1 MDTFSKS
8 DPRVIVHQKI
18 NGKWRK
24 MGQTEIIDNNLNP
37 VFNTSVQMNYSF
49 EILQEV
55 KFEVIDDDGGDG
67 KDYDLIGSAES
78 TMGNIMGSAG

>member
-1 MDTFSKS
+1 
-8 DPRVIVHQKI
+8 
-18 NGKWRK
+18 